1 MVFLFNERSRFSGVL
16 VVATMDAV
24 TLVAAAVAVAIDQSR
39 QAAMEDVLLDRERAA
54 MRAADAETQ
63 LAERVY
69 NEAAQLRDV
78 WRAARHQA
86 ARVARERAAARE
98 QAARRVSELESEPAD
113 LDTRARSRSPGR

>member
-1 MVFLFNERSRFSGVL
+1 
-16 VVATMDAV
+16 MDAV
-24 TLVAAAVAVAIDQSR
+24 TLVAAAVAIAIDDSR
-39 QAAMEDVLLDRERAA
+39 QAALNDVLLDRERAA

-113 LDTRARSRSPGR
+113 LDTRARSRSPRR